1 MWFSQLQL
9 DEIGI
14 LGANNLCQTFLLLW
28 NVMQNYGEREWEMR
42 CRGEADLSGWN
53 SNIVRQT
60 RVAREGVKNVM
71 KCYDWDGLGL
81 KESGQK
87 MFGKRR
93 SDKMYSCCNFDVKPT
108 LPLIT
113 HWKWHSRQHKV
124 AFWGRI
130 DPSKIWI
137 ALQDGQVLARS
148 HYQG

>member
-1 MWFSQLQL
+1 MSDFST
-9 DEIGI
+9 IMKCN
-14 LGANNLCQTFLLLW
+14 AKLW
-28 NVMQNYGEREWEMR
+28 REREWEMR

-60 RVAREGVKNVM
+60 RVAWEGVKNVM

-124 AFWGRI
+124 AFGVKLTLPKFELHCKTGKCWLEVIIKDNKWTFHKQI
-130 DPSKIWI
+130 DMIE
-137 ALQDGQVLARS
+137 
-148 HYQG
+148 